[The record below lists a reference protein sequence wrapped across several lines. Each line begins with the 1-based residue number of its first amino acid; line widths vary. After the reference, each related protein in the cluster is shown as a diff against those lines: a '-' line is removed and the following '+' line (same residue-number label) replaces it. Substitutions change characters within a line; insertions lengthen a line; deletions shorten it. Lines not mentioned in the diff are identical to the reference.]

1 MNRKEESIARSPGL
15 APTRGPRSPPGT
27 GCGWYE
33 TKSPFRT
40 FASSTKPGREIRHAS
55 TSNLSPSTTAVATS
69 RTRCTQGFLS
79 IPPTARP
86 TTSAASS
93 TSTNSQRRSFPYE
106 NRRRT
111 HKRDPIP
118 RLHLGRGSVPL
129 HCCHAFRVFCAS
141 PVHRVH
147 WSQLGQKVAALYG
160 ETRKPRPRDMAR
172 VSGCWRR
179 LSSLFQDALPPD
191 RP

>member
-1 MNRKEESIARSPGL
+1 MARWIGVVTRRGAGSPH
-15 APTRGPRSPPGT
+15 GT
-27 GCGWYE
+27 GFGWYE

-79 IPPTARP
+79 IPSTARP
-86 TTSAASS
+86 TTSAAFS

-106 NRRRT
+106 NRLRT
-111 HKRDPIP
+111 HHRDPIP

-129 HCCHAFRVFCAS
+129 HRCHAFRVFCTS

-147 WSQLGQKVAALYG
+147 WSQLGQKVAALYR

-172 VSGCWRR
+172 VSGCGRR

>member
-1 MNRKEESIARSPGL
+1 MKTFINIFFFFSSRRRH
-15 APTRGPRSPPGT
+15 TRLQGD
-27 GCGWYE
+27 W
-33 TKSPFRT
+33 
-40 FASSTKPGREIRHAS
+40 SSDVCS
-55 TSNLSPSTTAVATS
+55 SDL
-69 RTRCTQGFLS
+69 
-79 IPPTARP
+79 PPTARP

-111 HKRDPIP
+111 HQRDPIP

-129 HCCHAFRVFCAS
+129 HRCYAFRVFCTS

-191 RP
+191 